1 MANIGYFDNAKK
13 EYVITNMRPR
23 RPLSNYL
30 WNELFLLNIDNFG
43 FGESFLRI
51 SPEERRVLFGGGEA
65 TRLVYIKDRDTKE
78 FYDINRNYRDLAFD
92 KYECHVGIGY
102 QQIISE
108 YKGIETSLTVT
119 VPTVGHAELWK
130 VTVKNNSNTDRN
142 IDLIPYGRPDANVT
156 THLAYGH
163 ADYEEALGGLYFC
176 LCSSCS

>member
-65 TRLVYIKDRDTKE
+65 SLVLSNPENEK
-78 FYDINRNYRDLAFD
+78 
-92 KYECHVGIGY
+92 
-102 QQIISE
+102 IIASVREKVNSIMVE
-108 YKGIETSLTVT
+108 Y
-119 VPTVGHAELWK
+119 PMF
-130 VTVKNNSNTDRN
+130 
-142 IDLIPYGRPDANVT
+142 
-156 THLAYGH
+156 AY
-163 ADYEEALGGLYFC
+163 
-176 LCSSCS
+176 